1 MPKTTRAAEATWHE
15 KYQRWQV
22 NVQKDG
28 ARRSFYSSNPSKR
41 GKSEAEKKAD
51 AWLEHG
57 TEKDVRYEIAW
68 KEYLE
73 HVKATTKSESYI
85 KAESIGRT
93 WLTGFDKRRVS
104 MIAPGDFQEKIEAA
118 GTAGRSKRTCGN
130 IRAQV
135 IAFYKFC
142 RSKRYPLEDP
152 RPIDVP
158 TNAPVGKRKILQPN
172 AVKVLFTDDTIIR
185 YGKTKHDFF
194 IHAYRF
200 LFLIVLRRGEECG
213 IKDENIK
220 DGVLHLC
227 RAINRLGEETEGKNK
242 NAIRDIVLPPTAIAV
257 IEAQKAMLKKLGVIS
272 PWLFPDEHGNRLD
285 SNHLYKMWRRYREQ
299 HGMLSN
305 LHEIR
310 HSAISA
316 LKSDL
321 PLALMKPRIGHSL
334 TMDTLGTYGHEVDG
348 DAQRTADIM
357 EEVYRRM
364 IK

>member
-1 MPKTTRAAEATWHE
+1 
-15 KYQRWQV
+15 
-22 NVQKDG
+22 
-28 ARRSFYSSNPSKR
+28 
-41 GKSEAEKKAD
+41 
-51 AWLEHG
+51 
-57 TEKDVRYEIAW
+57 
-68 KEYLE
+68 
-73 HVKATTKSESYI
+73 
-85 KAESIGRT
+85 
-93 WLTGFDKRRVS
+93 
-104 MIAPGDFQEKIEAA
+104 
-118 GTAGRSKRTCGN
+118 
-130 IRAQV
+130 
-135 IAFYKFC
+135 
-142 RSKRYPLEDP
+142 LEDP
-152 RPIDVP
+152 RPLDIP
-158 TNAPVGKRKILQPN
+158 TNASVGKRKILQPN
-172 AVKVLFTDDTIIR
+172 AVKVLFSDDTIMK
-185 YGKTKHDFF
+185 YGKIKPEFF

-213 IKDENIK
+213 IKDEDIK
-220 DGVLHLC
+220 DGVLHLS

-257 IEAQKAMLKKLGVIS
+257 IEAQKAMLKKHGIIS

-299 HGMLSN
+299 HDMQST